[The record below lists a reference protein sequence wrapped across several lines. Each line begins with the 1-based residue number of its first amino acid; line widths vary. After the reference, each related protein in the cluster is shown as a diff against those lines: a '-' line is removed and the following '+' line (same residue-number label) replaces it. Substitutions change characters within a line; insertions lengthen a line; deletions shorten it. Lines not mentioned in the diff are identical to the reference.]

1 MYSLTVSEMLV
12 GSSYRSGSRN
22 LEGKIIYA
30 ERVDYSDTYKIEVQG
45 EEYPRTNFWA
55 TIEVEAG

>member
-22 LEGKIIYA
+22 LEGKIIHA
-30 ERVDYSDTYKIEVQG
+30 ERVDYSDNYKIEVETQ
-45 EEYPRTNFWA
+45 EIPRTHFWA